1 VAVTF
6 FSGFSDWLAKSPMSK
21 GGKTMGVFSV
31 PIRVRNWQNR
41 FLPAAKQGEE
51 VTCNALVDTGA
62 LELAL
67 PAELIECLKLEPI
80 DTVSVYDAGGAQ
92 HECRVFGIVELEV
105 QERTCHVRVI
115 ELPHGAEPLLGAVPL
130 EEMDWRVSPQERR
143 LIPNPKSPDKP
154 LLPLCWLRL
163 GPGISPVRQ

>member
-1 VAVTF
+1 
-6 FSGFSDWLAKSPMSK
+6 
-21 GGKTMGVFSV
+21 MGVFSV

-80 DTVSVYDAGGAQ
+80 DTVSVYGPDGAQ

-115 ELPHGAEPLLGAVPL
+115 ELSRGWVPCRWRRWTGAC
-130 EEMDWRVSPQERR
+130 RR
-143 LIPNPKSPDKP
+143 K
-154 LLPLCWLRL
+154 RR
-163 GPGISPVRQ
+163 G